1 MKIPAKHH
9 KFYVASINKLAKH
22 GQFEWRDLV
31 NTVNG
36 TDFEPKNWL
45 VVRAVLQQVVKS
57 GKLVRDADLS
67 VERYIAV

>member
-9 KFYVASINKLAKH
+9 KFYVASINKLAQR

-36 TDFEPKNWL
+36 TDCEPKNWL
-45 VVRAVLQQVVKS
+45 VVRAVLQEVMHT
-57 GKLVRDADLS
+57 GKIVRDADLR